1 MRKFLISLAFLLV
14 APSVYSQDT
23 ARSHPLTKQDYMQK
37 SKNQKTG
44 AFVLLIG
51 GIALGVGG
59 AISAASNLQS
69 NSPYAFLVIGGACII
84 GSIPLFI
91 AAGRNKRRALAMTA
105 HFNIQQTP
113 VTNYAGLSKRLF
125 PGISV
130 MLNL

>member
-51 GIALGVGG
+51 GI
-59 AISAASNLQS
+59 STRRWWS
-69 NSPYAFLVIGGACII
+69 YF
-84 GSIPLFI
+84 GSI
-91 AAGRNKRRALAMTA
+91 KLA
-105 HFNIQQTP
+105 
-113 VTNYAGLSKRLF
+113 K
-125 PGISV
+125 
-130 MLNL
+130 